1 MSHETTGI
9 LVATL
14 FLARDLAH
22 REHLATKGLGSD
34 ARHRALGEFYEGIV
48 DLADTLAEGY
58 MGRFDVDLDIPL
70 LAHGSGEDIINVLTA
85 QVEWIRATRYDA
97 IAREETPLH
106 NIVDE
111 VEMRYYHTLFKLRR
125 LK

>member
-1 MSHETTGI
+1 MSHEKAG
-9 LVATL
+9 LVLATL

-22 REHLATKGLGSD
+22 REHLATKGPG
-34 ARHRALGEFYEGIV
+34 AFAKHEALGEFYTGII

-70 LAHGSGEDIINVLTA
+70 LANESQDDIVDTLTA
-85 QVEWIRATRYDA
+85 QVEWIRENRRAA
-97 IAREETPLH
+97 IASEETPLH

-111 VEMRYYHTLFKLRR
+111 IELRYYRTLFKLRR
-125 LK
+125 LQ